1 MSVIYQGGAPKQEIF
16 QIFSETMAQLFQE
29 DHKVVYLDADL
40 MGSMKTQPL
49 WQAYPK
55 RVFNC
60 GIQEA
65 DMVGVACG
73 LYLAGYKPYI
83 HSFSPFLS
91 RRVYDQVFLSVGYGH
106 KSVRLIGSD
115 AGIMATYNGGTHMCL
130 EDMALMRAI
139 PEACVVDVSDGAM
152 FAALLRQTKD
162 RPGVIYFRTPRRD
175 LPDIYG
181 ADTVFEEGHAQML
194 RTGRDVTIVASGIMV
209 ATALQAADALAQEGI
224 FASVLDP
231 ITVKP
236 LEEAA
241 ILASV
246 RETGAAVTAE
256 NHNVIGGLGSAVAEL
271 LCEKLPAPLVR
282 VGVRDQF
289 GQVGNEA
296 FLRGVYGLTAQEM
309 IQAAKAAISA
319 KKN

>member
-1 MSVIYQGGAPKQEIF
+1 MSVIYNGGKPVKEIS
-16 QIFSETMAQLFQE
+16 QIYSETMEQLFYE
-29 DHKVVYLDADL
+29 DSKVVYLDADL

-49 WQAYPK
+49 WEKYPT

-65 DMVGVACG
+65 DMVGVAAG

-139 PEACVVDVSDGAM
+139 PGATVIDVSDGAM
-152 FAALLRQTKD
+152 FASLLKQTKD
-162 RPGVIYFRTPRRD
+162 VPGVVYFRTPRRD
-175 LPDIYG
+175 LPDVYG
-181 ADTVFEEGHAQML
+181 AETDFHIGRAQTL
-194 RTGRDVTIVASGIMV
+194 RQGSDVTLAASGIMV
-209 ATALQAADALAQEGI
+209 ATALQAAEILKQYGI
-224 FASVLDP
+224 SAAVIDP

-236 LEEAA
+236 LDEET
-241 ILASV
+241 ILASAAA
-246 RETGAAVTAE
+246 TGAVVTAE
-256 NHNVIGGLGSAVAEL
+256 NHNIVGGLGGAVAEL
-271 LCEKLPAPLVR
+271 LSERLPTPLAR
-282 VGVRDQF
+282 VGVRDSF

-296 FLRGVYGLTAQEM
+296 FLRKVYGLTAED
-309 IQAAKAAISA
+309 IVSAAKRVIAA
-319 KKN
+319 KK